1 VLVGNVEDFLLLIKE
16 LTESCRMAAACGLN
30 HQRQGKDRNT
40 RLGLIFLPAKL
51 LLFTCCCVFI
61 LIQRWLLQ
69 ERSYQKHVEEK
80 SRAPSYSEFPTLG
93 RQFF

>member
-1 VLVGNVEDFLLLIKE
+1 
-16 LTESCRMAAACGLN
+16 MAAACGLN
-30 HQRQGKDRNT
+30 YQRQGKEEAKTKQSPGYT

-69 ERSYQKHVEEK
+69 ERSYQKHVEKK
-80 SRAPSYSEFPTLG
+80 SRAPSYSEFPTFG